1 MLYPDIPKDIKR
13 IQKSIQALEWQL
25 TQDMTEED
33 KNIYMQ
39 VLEQYKRALNGK
51 VKVPELIRMTDLK
64 DGEKKLKL

>member
-33 KNIYMQ
+33 KNIHMQ
-39 VLEQYKRALNGK
+39 VLEQYKRALDGK

-64 DGEKKLKL
+64 DGEKN

>member
-33 KNIYMQ
+33 KNIHMQ
-39 VLEQYKRALNGK
+39 VVEQYKRALDGK

-64 DGEKKLKL
+64 DGEKN

>member
-33 KNIYMQ
+33 KNIHMQ
-39 VLEQYKRALNGK
+39 VLEQYKRALDGK
-51 VKVPELIRMTDLK
+51 VKVPEPIRMTDLK
-64 DGEKKLKL
+64 DGEKKQKL

>member
-33 KNIYMQ
+33 KNIHMQ
-39 VLEQYKRALNGK
+39 ALEQYKRALDGK
-51 VKVPELIRMTDLK
+51 VKVPEPIKVNIARII
-64 DGEKKLKL
+64 